1 MMLVPAHFS
10 IVLQCLWPVPLLL
23 PPPQCY
29 NTAVPAE
36 SGQSFML
43 AAQHR
48 IGIQRM
54 PALVTRSKQVYLSDG
69 FLPLLRRAL
78 AFAVGLL
85 FFRRSY
91 LIYVD
96 PLEKLQPP
104 NEADLM
110 PRVGNHTSKA
120 VSSNQEADDLAARG
134 LEFRSQVPNG
144 RERLDK
150 GAVALCTFV
159 GRELACIEWVALSQQ
174 ACDAMG
180 QPPYSVDFSREEA
193 WSGGLWTNPKYRR
206 MGLRRYSSFKTLE
219 FLLSR
224 GIQTTRTAIARD
236 NIAAHRS
243 RPQFLPGPFAEG
255 RYLRVLWWKSWKEK
269 PLTGGQMCTG

>member
-1 MMLVPAHFS
+1 
-10 IVLQCLWPVPLLL
+10 LLL

-29 NTAVPAE
+29 NIAVPVE
-36 SGQSFML
+36 SGQSFVL
-43 AAQHR
+43 AVQHHTR
-48 IGIQRM
+48 IRRVT
-54 PALVTRSKQVYLSDG
+54 ALVTRAKQIYQSDG
-69 FLPLLRRAL
+69 FVPLLRRAV

-96 PLEKLQPP
+96 PLKKLQPP

-110 PRVGNHTSKA
+110 PKIGNHSSKA
-120 VSSNQEADDLAARG
+120 ASSNQEADDLAAQG
-134 LEFRSQVPNG
+134 FEFRSQVPSA

-150 GAVALCTFV
+150 GAIALCTFV
-159 GRELACIEWVALSQQ
+159 GRELACIEWVTLSQQ

-180 QPPYSVDFSREEA
+180 QPPYSVDFSKKEA

-206 MGLRRYSSFKTLE
+206 MGFRRYSSFKTLE
-219 FLLSR
+219 FLLGR
-224 GIQTTRTAIARD
+224 GIRTTRTAIATD
-236 NIAAHRS
+236 NVAAHRS
-243 RPQFLPGPFAEG
+243 RPRFLPGPVTEG

-269 PLTGGQMCTG
+269 PLDKG